1 MKTTPVLNTLSIV
14 AGALFAFSNPSHGL
28 IISDDVD
35 FSVNY
40 QAASGLLPSA
50 ATPVWT
56 RVGSAGGT
64 TGSTLISGALVFNT
78 PLSGDRIFRIQNSTG
93 NWDGSTTTGSTIE
106 FSLKVESVAPEAAAA
121 TSIYFSTGT
130 RGYIFHFNSDS
141 ILYGSASVA
150 HDTTVVFQRYRI
162 TLDPDGNAN
171 LYANDNA
178 TPLISGYFGTT
189 PSITTNH
196 IYFGDPGGTVGGI
209 AHWEYIA
216 YTNAGAV
223 APVPEVTTLSM
234 ALFGGVLLIAGR
246 RWLCLRRGD

>member
-1 MKTTPVLNTLSIV
+1 MKNTPILSTLSVI
-14 AGALFAFSNPSHGL
+14 AGALFAFSSPSHGL

-35 FSVNY
+35 FTVDY
-40 QAASGLLPSA
+40 QASSGLLPSA

-56 RVGSAGGT
+56 RVGSAGGS

-78 PLSGDRIFRIQNSTG
+78 PLAGDRLFRIQNSTG

-106 FSLKVESVAPEAAAA
+106 FSLKVESIASEAAAA

-130 RGYIFHFNSDS
+130 RGYIFHFSTVS

-150 HDTTVVFQRYRI
+150 HDTTGEFQRYRI
-162 TLDPDGNAN
+162 TLSPEGHAS
-171 LYANDNA
+171 LYANGNT
-178 TPLISGYFGTT
+178 TPLISDYSGATLST
-189 PSITTNH
+189 ATNH

-216 YTNAGAV
+216 YTNGAAV
-223 APVPEVTTLSM
+223 APIPEAGTLSL
-234 ALFGGVLLIAGR
+234 ALFGSVLLMGGS
-246 RWLCLRRGD
+246 RWLCARRAD